1 MPNATQPRRLQV
13 LIVTGQS
20 GSGKS
25 TALRAL
31 EDCGYFCV
39 DNLPVALVPQLLR
52 ELERA
57 ENVTRLALVMDLR
70 DPAFVRAGP
79 ELLQQLR
86 RGPHPTRLV
95 FLTAQE
101 DAVVRRYSQTRRLHP
116 LDDGGGLRAAIVRER
131 EVLRPLHELADE
143 TVDTTG
149 LSPHAL
155 RAQLTAQLGE
165 HGEGEPMRTCI
176 MSFGFKHG
184 VPTEA
189 DMVLDVRFLPNPFF
203 VAELAAKHGMQDEV
217 RDFVLEK
224 AEAQAF
230 LRHALQLL
238 HFLLPH
244 YAREQKRYFT
254 LAIGCTGGRHRS
266 VAIAEAIAKALGDGQ
281 RRLEVRHRDVGREAS
296 TQAAGTAEALQAPSA
311 NRAASTRGSP

>member
-1 MPNATQPRRLQV
+1 MPNDKTQRPLDV

-39 DNLPVALVPQLLR
+39 DNLPVALVPQLLQ
-52 ELERA
+52 ELEKTQR
-57 ENVTRLALVMDLR
+57 VVRLALVMDLR

-79 ELLQQLR
+79 ELLQAMRQ
-86 RGPHPTRLV
+86 GPHTTRLL
-95 FLTAQE
+95 FLAAQE

-143 TVDTTG
+143 TLDTTQ

-155 RAQLTAQLGE
+155 RARMMELRKGGE
-165 HGEGEPMRTCI
+165 EGEAMRTCV

-184 VPTEA
+184 IPTEA
-189 DMVLDVRFLPNPFF
+189 DMVLDVRFLQNPFF
-203 VAELAAKHGMQDEV
+203 VAELAPKHGGQAEV
-217 RDFVLEK
+217 RDFVLQRP
-224 AEAQAF
+224 EAQDF
-230 LRHALQLL
+230 LRHTYAFLQ
-238 HFLLPH
+238 FLLPH

-266 VAIAEAIAKALGDGQ
+266 VALAEAIAAELGTKG
-281 RRLEVRHRDVGREAS
+281 RRPELRHRDLVRDAAA
-296 TQAAGTAEALQAPSA
+296 AAGPGAPSA
-311 NRAASTRGSP
+311 DRSTP